1 MRRVVTA
8 ETGILHGGR
17 RVPGGIGTDD
27 VGAQHVASD
36 SSGSTAMQQKLQ
48 ATSSI
53 VLEVTAVVLVAV
65 ATFTA
70 AAVVTGQH
78 FSVAPVGAIAG
89 ILGAAHLSPA
99 MMAKPRRRRM
109 LRSIAAATASALAV
123 TVASMLIG

>member
-1 MRRVVTA
+1 
-8 ETGILHGGR
+8 
-17 RVPGGIGTDD
+17 
-27 VGAQHVASD
+27 
-36 SSGSTAMQQKLQ
+36 MQQKLQ

-99 MMAKPRRRRM
+99 LMAMPRRRRM
-109 LRSIAAATASALAV
+109 LRSIAAATASVLAV
-123 TVASMLIG
+123 TLASMLIG